1 MIIRLGYENRIDY
14 KLLNTPMNNKEQALE
29 LLSNHTPAEVLE
41 LLDIDIYEV
50 ATELVDG
57 MTDSQV
63 ANLIDELTKKE
74 AL

>member
-1 MIIRLGYENRIDY
+1 MKIELITNMD
-14 KLLNTPMNNKEQALE
+14 NKVQALE

-41 LLDIDIYEV
+41 LFDIDIYEI

-63 ANLIDELTKKE
+63 ANLIDELNKKE

>member
-1 MIIRLGYENRIDY
+1 MD
-14 KLLNTPMNNKEQALE
+14 NKVQALE
-29 LLSNHTPAEVLE
+29 LLSNRTPAEVLDI
-41 LLDIDIYEV
+41 LDIDIYEV

-63 ANLIDELTKKE
+63 ANLIDELNKKE

>member
-1 MIIRLGYENRIDY
+1 
-14 KLLNTPMNNKEQALE
+14 MNNKEQALE

>member
-1 MIIRLGYENRIDY
+1 
-14 KLLNTPMNNKEQALE
+14 MNNKEQALE

-41 LLDIDIYEV
+41 LLDIDIYEI

>member
-1 MIIRLGYENRIDY
+1 MTNS
-14 KLLNTPMNNKEQALE
+14 KQLLNTPMDNKVQALE

-41 LLDIDIYEV
+41 LLDIDIYEI

-63 ANLIDELTKKE
+63 ANLIDELNKKE